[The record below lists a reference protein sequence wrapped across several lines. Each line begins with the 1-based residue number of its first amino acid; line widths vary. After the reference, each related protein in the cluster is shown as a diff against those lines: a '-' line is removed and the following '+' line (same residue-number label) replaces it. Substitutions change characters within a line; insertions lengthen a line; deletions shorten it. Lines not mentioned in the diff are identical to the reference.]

1 MIGLRRLL
9 TLAALG
15 LAIAGAAPAK
25 PIAVSEG
32 WTRPAAAGLNGA
44 GYLTV
49 INRGSRPDRLMG
61 ASSTVA
67 SAVSIHRSLQVGG
80 VMTMRTL
87 PFVDVGAGSRVTFAP
102 GGLHLMLEGLR
113 RPLRAGESVPVSL
126 SFANAG
132 RVPARLA
139 VRAAMAMPGMGN

>member
-1 MIGLRRLL
+1 MTALRYLPA
-9 TLAALG
+9 LAALSLVTAG
-15 LAIAGAAPAK
+15 GAAAN
-25 PIAVSEG
+25 PIAVSGG

-49 INRGSRPDRLMG
+49 VNRGSRPDRLMG
-61 ASSTVA
+61 ASSAVA

-87 PFVDVGAGSRVTFAP
+87 PFVDVAAGSRVTLAP

-126 SFANAG
+126 SFAKAG
-132 RVPARLA
+132 RVSARLA

>member
-1 MIGLRRLL
+1 MIGRLL
-9 TLAALG
+9 VLALAALG
-15 LAIAGAAPAK
+15 LVTAGAASAN
-25 PIAVSEG
+25 PIAVSDG

-44 GYLTV
+44 GYITV
-49 INRGSRPDRLMG
+49 INRGSRPDRLMS
-61 ASSTVA
+61 ASSAVA

-87 PFVDVGAGSRVTFAP
+87 PFVEVGAGSRVTFAP

-126 SFANAG
+126 SFAKAG
-132 RVPARLA
+132 QVSARLE
-139 VRAAMAMPGMGN
+139 VRAATAMPGMGN